1 MGGYI
6 DLHCHWVAGIDDGAR
21 SVADSRAMLEALA
34 AAGFC
39 KVVAT
44 PHMRPGM
51 FNNDRAKLVAAYEAT
66 LGALGSTE
74 KLPELALSSE
84 HFFDDVVYER
94 LMTDVGLP
102 YPGNRAVLV
111 EIPTQAFPARLGH
124 RFFDLRRNK
133 KLRPVLAHPERY
145 EPVWSDPGVLDSLID
160 GGALMLLDV
169 ASLIGKYGRAVRRAA
184 EALIEDGYY
193 YAACSD
199 AHAPRDIADVS
210 AGIARLHDMVGRED
224 ADAMLSD
231 GPRAIL
237 EGRVES

>member
-21 SVADSRAMLEALA
+21 TAADSRAMLEGLA
-34 AAGFC
+34 HAGFA

-51 FNNDRAKLVAAYEAT
+51 FDNTREKLVAAYEAT
-66 LGALGSTE
+66 LAALGSTA
-74 KLPELALSSE
+74 KLPELGLSSE
-84 HFFDDVVYER
+84 HFFDDVVYQR
-94 LMTDVGLP
+94 LMAGEALP
-102 YPGNRAVLV
+102 YPGSRAVLV
-111 EIPTQAFPARLGH
+111 EIPTRAFPARLGH
-124 RFFDLRRNK
+124 RFFDLRRK

-169 ASLIGKYGRAVRRAA
+169 ASLIGKYGHAVRRAS
-184 EALIEDGYY
+184 EALLEDGYY